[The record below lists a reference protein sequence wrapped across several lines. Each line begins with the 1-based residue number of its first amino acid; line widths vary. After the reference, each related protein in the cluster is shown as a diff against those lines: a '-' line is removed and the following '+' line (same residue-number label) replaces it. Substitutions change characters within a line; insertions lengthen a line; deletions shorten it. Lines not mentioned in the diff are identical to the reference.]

1 MAGIPTEMS
10 TKTSKSPGISGKV
23 LSQRALNRALLERQM
38 LSRRY
43 AVSVENALERV
54 VGLQAQAPIPP
65 YFGLWSRLEGFQPG
79 DLVELLNKRRVVR
92 AWLMRGTIHLVTA
105 HDCLRLSPLVRPVLD
120 RLLYNNPARRDIADM
135 DLNELVAT
143 GCSLLEEKPRTAAE
157 LRELLHERWPARD
170 AGALA
175 SSLLFLT
182 SLVQTPPRGIWGV
195 GGKPTVTTAE
205 SWLGQPLASNPS
217 KEDLVTRYLSAFGP
231 ATVNDVQS
239 WSGLTRL
246 GEIVE
251 RLRPRL
257 RTFRDERGREL
268 FDLPDAPLPD
278 PKTPVPVR
286 FVAEFDNL
294 ILSHADRSRIVPE
307 EHRRQ
312 IATLNG
318 MVPGTVLVDGFVRGS
333 WKITKSRKSATLL
346 IKPYEE
352 IAKPDR
358 AALEEEGA
366 RLLTFAAPDVAH
378 ELQFAD

>member
-1 MAGIPTEMS
+1 MS
-10 TKTSKSPGISGKV
+10 VKPSKRSGISGEV
-23 LSQRALNRALLERQM
+23 LTRRALNRALLERQM
-38 LSRRY
+38 LSRRH
-43 AVSVENALERV
+43 AGSVENALERV

-65 YFGLWSRLEGFQPG
+65 YFGLWSRLDGFQPG
-79 DLVELLNKRRVVR
+79 DLVELLNDRRVVR

-105 HDCLRLSPLVRPVLD
+105 HDCLQLSPLVRPVLD
-120 RLLYNNPARRDIADM
+120 RLLSNNPGRRDIDGM
-135 DLNELVAT
+135 EIDELVAV
-143 GCSLLEEKPRTAAE
+143 GRRLLEEKPRTAAE
-157 LRELLHERWPARD
+157 LRELLHERWPERD

-195 GGKPTVTTAE
+195 GGKPTVTTVE
-205 SWLGQPLASNPS
+205 SWLGQPLAPNPA

-246 GEIVE
+246 GEVVE

-257 RTFRDERGREL
+257 STFRDERGKEL

-278 PKTPVPVR
+278 PETPVPVR

-307 EHRRQ
+307 EHRKH

-333 WKITKSRKSATLL
+333 WKITKIRKTATLL
-346 IKPYEE
+346 IKPYEP

-358 AALEEEGA
+358 AALEDEGS
-366 RLLTFAAPDVAH
+366 RLLTFAALDVAH
-378 ELQFAD
+378 EVQFAD